1 VDNQLLIQ
9 LIEELD
15 IENTDE
21 KVNDEAI
28 SRLLADWVHIK
39 TELEVLYRNRDQKST
54 IQGMKKGIG
63 LFIQFLCWGNEK
75 EINLKDFE
83 PLERLEIKP
92 VNLDER
98 LGFII
103 RRPNLY
109 HSYRQLSEL
118 MVEQEKLYAKKNIVK
133 KRLGPKG

>member
-1 VDNQLLIQ
+1 MDNQLLIQ
-9 LIEELD
+9 LLEELD

-28 SRLLADWVHIK
+28 SRLLVDWVHIK

-63 LFIQFLCWGNEK
+63 LFIQFLFWGNEK
-75 EINLKDFE
+75 EINLKAFE

-118 MVEQEKLYAKKNIVK
+118 MVEQEKLYAKKNILK